1 MNYSEFI
8 NKNLLIGIPLL
19 GLNKSNKGSNYSWTG
34 FVSTNDGEI
43 PAYIKKCKKDE
54 YVIIEV
60 ISALIGIHL
69 NLPIP
74 RPILIKVEPNHPEI
88 PVSDITYLFGS
99 EQSDLPCFEREI
111 NDANL
116 RDELII
122 KYKDLPLLS
131 SFDELIANPDR
142 HGSNILYDGEN
153 FRFIDHEFAFA
164 KTQDPRLEIND
175 LHKTETLTDI
185 IRYHKGSNEVFV
197 HDFMNKIRSVLT
209 KNYDTTKIDA
219 LLNSTQESF
228 SGNNYNAEIER
239 IRSFISSR
247 FPLLIP
253 LIKKGITN
261 ENDSQIDWVETSN
274 A

>member
-1 MNYSEFI
+1 MNYTEFI

-34 FVSTNDGEI
+34 FISTNEGEI
-43 PAYIKKCKKDE
+43 PAYIKKCKKNE
-54 YVIIEV
+54 FVIIEI

-74 RPILIKVEPNHPEI
+74 RPILIKVEPGHPEI
-88 PVSDITYLFGS
+88 PVSEVSYLFGS
-99 EQSDLPCFEREI
+99 EKCELPCFEREI
-111 NDANL
+111 IDSSL

-131 SFDELIANPDR
+131 TFDELIANPDR

-153 FRFIDHEFAFA
+153 FRFIDHEYAFA
-164 KTQDPRLEIND
+164 DTQDPRLEIND
-175 LHKTETLTDI
+175 LYKTETLTDI
-185 IRYHKGSNEVFV
+185 IKYHKGTNDVFI
-197 HDFMNKIRSVLT
+197 HDFMNKVKSVLIN
-209 KNYDTTKIDA
+209 NYNATNIDA
-219 LLNSTQESF
+219 LLNFTQVNCSI
-228 SGNNYNAEIER
+228 NNYNEQIER
-239 IRSFISSR
+239 IRTFISLR

-253 LIKKGITN
+253 LIQKGITG
-261 ENDSQIDWVETSN
+261 NDDPQIDWLEICN

>member
-1 MNYSEFI
+1 MDYSEFI

>member
-1 MNYSEFI
+1 MDYTEFI
-8 NKNLLIGIPLL
+8 NQNLLMGVPLL
-19 GLNKSNKGSNYSWTG
+19 GLNNSNKGSNYSWTG
-34 FVSTNDGEI
+34 FVSTNVGEI

-54 YVIIEV
+54 YVIIEI

-69 NLPIP
+69 DLPIP

-88 PVSDITYLFGS
+88 AVSDVTYLFGS

-111 NDANL
+111 NDTSL

-122 KYKDLPLLS
+122 KYKNLPLLS

-153 FRFIDHEFAFA
+153 FRFIDHELAFA

-175 LHKTETLTDI
+175 ILKTETLLDI
-185 IRYHKGSNEVFV
+185 IKHHKGTNEVFI
-197 HDFMNKIRSVLT
+197 HDFMNKIKAVLT
-209 KNYDTTKIDA
+209 KNYDTTKINA
-219 LLNSTQESF
+219 LLDFTQESV
-228 SGNNYNAEIER
+228 SKNNYNEEICR
-239 IRSFISSR
+239 IRSFISAR
-247 FPLLIP
+247 LPLLIP
-253 LIKKGITN
+253 LIKKGISD
-261 ENDSQIDWVETSN
+261 ENDSQIDWLETTN